1 VSILNSE
8 TIRIAEAIA
17 RAVVALGP
25 FDPVHAMY
33 AAHSFA
39 VACCRKAGGND
50 VDANAAMLLSTVGFD
65 EDKAIVAIRHVMAR
79 RAELARRE
87 ERGAA

>member
-1 VSILNSE
+1 MSILNSE
-8 TIRIAEAIA
+8 TIRIAEAIG
-17 RAVVALGP
+17 RAVVAIGP
-25 FDPVHAMY
+25 LDPVHAMY

-65 EDKAIVAIRHVMAR
+65 EDKAIAAIRHVMSR

-87 ERGAA
+87 QQGAA